1 MEVSRSGYYRFL
13 KNRHTKEVEKDFT
26 LLAQVRHIH
35 QKSRRTYGSRRMAI
49 SLQAAGYAVGRY
61 KARSLMKKAG
71 LKVRPHKRFKRTTDS
86 RHSLPVAPNLLKQ
99 RFQVD
104 GPNRIWCGD
113 ITYLWTLEGWLY
125 LAVIIDLYSRKV
137 IGWAIDAQM
146 KTSLVLEALRMAYWR
161 RKPAQGLIHHS
172 DQGSQY
178 AAYDYQQQL
187 NIFGMIP
194 SMSGKGNGYDN
205 AVVESF
211 FHTLKKEQVGDQTYP
226 TREEARRE
234 VIDYIEMFY
243 NSQRLHSSL
252 GYLSPNNFERD
263 SLLKK
268 LLNQVSIFT

>member
-26 LLAQVRHIH
+26 LLAQARHIH

-71 LKVRPHKRFKRTTDS
+71 LSVNPPKRFKRTTDS
-86 RHSLPVAPNLLKQ
+86 RHSLPVALHLLNQ

-104 GPNRIWCGD
+104 GPNHIWCGD

-137 IGWAIDAQM
+137 IRWAIDAQLR
-146 KTSLVLEALRMAYWR
+146 TSLVLEALRMAYWR

-178 AAYDYQQQL
+178 ASHEYPQAL
-187 NIFGMIP
+187 KTFGMIP
-194 SMSGKGNGYDN
+194 GMSRKGDGYDN
-205 AVVESF
+205 AVFGSF
-211 FHTLKKEQVGDQTYP
+211 FHTLKDAQFGDQIYS
-226 TREEARRE
+226 TRLKARQAL
-234 VIDYIEMFY
+234 IDYIERFY
-243 NSQRLHSSL
+243 NSHRLHSSL
-252 GYLSPNNFERD
+252 GYVAPNDFER
-263 SLLKK
+263 
-268 LLNQVSIFT
+268 IFTSKKIA

>member
-13 KNRHTKEVEKDFT
+13 KNRHTKEVEKDFI
-26 LLAQVRHIH
+26 LLAEVRHIH
-35 QKSRRTYGSRRMAI
+35 EKSRRTYGSRRMAI
-49 SLQAAGYAVGRY
+49 SLQSKGYSVGRY

-71 LKVRPHKRFKRTTDS
+71 LKVRAPQRFKTTTDS
-86 RHSLPVAPNLLKQ
+86 RHSLPAAPNLLNQ

-104 GPNRIWCGD
+104 RPNRIWCGD

-125 LAVIIDLYSRKV
+125 LAVIIDLYCRKV
-137 IGWAIDAQM
+137 VGWATDAQM

-161 RKPAQGLIHHS
+161 QKPAKGLIYHS
-172 DQGSQY
+172 DRGSQY
-178 AAYDYQQQL
+178 ASYDYQQQL
-187 NIFGMIP
+187 KIFGMIP
-194 SMSGKGNGYDN
+194 SMSGKGNCYDN

-211 FHTLKKEQVGDQTYP
+211 FHTLKNEQVGAQTYP

-252 GYLSPNNFERD
+252 GYLSPNDFERN

-268 LLNQVSIFT
+268 SLNPVSIFT